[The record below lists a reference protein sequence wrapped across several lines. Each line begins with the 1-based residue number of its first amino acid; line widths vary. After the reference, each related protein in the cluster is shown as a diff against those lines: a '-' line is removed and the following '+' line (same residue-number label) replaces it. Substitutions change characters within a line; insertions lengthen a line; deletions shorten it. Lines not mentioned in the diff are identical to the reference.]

1 MDRILSVGIVY
12 KAWLLIRVDSLSQ
25 DKLIVMFQ
33 LNSGLGTTVLV
44 ELILA
49 IVHMI

>member
-12 KAWLLIRVDSLSQ
+12 KAWLLIRVVSLYQ
-25 DKLIVMFQ
+25 DKVVTCQ
-33 LNSGLGTTVLV
+33 LNSGLDTTAQV

-49 IVHMI
+49 IVQVI